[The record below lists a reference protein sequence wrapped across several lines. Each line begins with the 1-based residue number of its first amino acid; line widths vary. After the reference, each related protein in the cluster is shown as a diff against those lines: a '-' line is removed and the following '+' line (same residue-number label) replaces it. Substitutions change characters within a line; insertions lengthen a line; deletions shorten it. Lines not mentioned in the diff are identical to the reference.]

1 MKATEIVK
9 KYGIKEGESRMISEK
24 KSIILRAN
32 REGDYEPILVF
43 IPSKED
49 DE

>member
-24 KSIILRAN
+24 KSII
-32 REGDYEPILVF
+32 
-43 IPSKED
+43 PSKED
-49 DE
+49 DER

>member
-1 MKATEIVK
+1 MGLRRKQNDQ
-9 KYGIKEGESRMISEK
+9 R

-43 IPSKED
+43 IPCKED